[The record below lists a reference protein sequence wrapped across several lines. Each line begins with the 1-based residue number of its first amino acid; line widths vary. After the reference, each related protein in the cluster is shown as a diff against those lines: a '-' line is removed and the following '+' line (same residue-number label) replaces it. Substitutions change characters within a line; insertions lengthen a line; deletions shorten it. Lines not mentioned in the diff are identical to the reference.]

1 MKVLHRYIEFIS
13 IVHTYKPTVLSNKRM
28 NFYHNVK
35 FVRIGSHVSIFEAFL
50 RTQYKS
56 EGRMVD
62 VDVFTRI
69 PMANETLLP
78 CPICLTNTNMLHIGH
93 N

>member
-1 MKVLHRYIEFIS
+1 MKVLHIYIEFIS

-62 VDVFTRI
+62 VDVW
-69 PMANETLLP
+69 PMRDTAALP
-78 CPICLTNTNMLHIGH
+78 HLPYEHQHITYRP
-93 N
+93 